1 MEARLILAIDS
12 RNILLK
18 DSMLHQNKLIINLDN
33 NNKLRRAGTNHY
45 VDQYSV
51 LFRKLHNNTSILES
65 WIIECSMD
73 ENDVVV
79 LVGNKGQLHKGGFI
93 QENNNIMA
101 V

>member
-1 MEARLILAIDS
+1 
-12 RNILLK
+12 
-18 DSMLHQNKLIINLDN
+18 MLHQNKLIINLDN
-33 NNKLRRAGTNHY
+33 NNNKLTRAGTNHY

-51 LFRKLHNNTSILES
+51 LFRKLHNNTFILES

-93 QENNNIMA
+93 LENNNIMA